1 LTKHKSIKKL
11 KEAGDDSGDSENEDE
26 QEDLA
31 DGPKRQTEYRA
42 SIGELVLTRNPA
54 PASKLSTKYLGPF
67 RVEQYDPTHGRYTL
81 RNLAQDKLCQRHKLD
96 IYPFT
101 TSGHL
106 FTDAELVDI
115 AAGDDDE
122 RRIVAVMSHRRSE
135 DEKGKLEFIVRFD
148 DGTEDIQKYA
158 DIRYVEQLQVY
169 MNSHEDDEDI
179 RKLMAYRR
187 RIQGRTY
194 TDELDR
200 PRLDSKDAAKKKR
213 ETRALRRQSQ

>member
-1 LTKHKSIKKL
+1 MARPNARHS
-11 KEAGDDSGDSENEDE
+11 SGDGAALYIAAESSGASRAC
-26 QEDLA
+26 LA
-31 DGPKRQTEYRA
+31 PERCNR
-42 SIGELVLTRNPA
+42 
-54 PASKLSTKYLGPF
+54 
-67 RVEQYDPTHGRYTL
+67 L

-179 RKLMAYRR
+179 RKLMTYRR

>member
-1 LTKHKSIKKL
+1 
-11 KEAGDDSGDSENEDE
+11 
-26 QEDLA
+26 
-31 DGPKRQTEYRA
+31 
-42 SIGELVLTRNPA
+42 
-54 PASKLSTKYLGPF
+54 
-67 RVEQYDPTHGRYTL
+67 
-81 RNLAQDKLCQRHKLD
+81 
-96 IYPFT
+96 
-101 TSGHL
+101 
-106 FTDAELVDI
+106 
-115 AAGDDDE
+115 
-122 RRIVAVMSHRRSE
+122 M
-135 DEKGKLEFIVRFD
+135 VRFD

>member
-1 LTKHKSIKKL
+1 M
-11 KEAGDDSGDSENEDE
+11 
-26 QEDLA
+26 
-31 DGPKRQTEYRA
+31 
-42 SIGELVLTRNPA
+42 
-54 PASKLSTKYLGPF
+54 
-67 RVEQYDPTHGRYTL
+67 
-81 RNLAQDKLCQRHKLD
+81 AQDKLCQRHKLD

-122 RRIVAVMSHRRSE
+122 RRIVAVIGHKRNE
-135 DEKGKLEFIVRFD
+135 DDRGKVEFIVRFD

-179 RKLMAYRR
+179 RKLMTYRR

-200 PRLDSKDAAKKKR
+200 PRLDSKDAAKRKR